1 MWDFSISKTLGIMAR
16 TLPFIVLRLVIF
28 FTITVAYLAATGL
41 GAGIGYGI
49 GNVFAQGE
57 DAAGFAFY
65 GGGAGLLVVSAV
77 VYWIREYILYIV
89 KAGHIAVI
97 VRHLDGRPIPDGKG
111 QIAYGREIVTARF
124 AEASV
129 LFGIDQ
135 LIKGAIRVVTGLLG
149 GIGALIPIPGLQG
162 LVGFINTVI
171 RMSLTYV
178 DEILLGYNMRVES
191 DNPYDTA
198 QDAIVLYAQN
208 ARVMIKNAVWLS
220 IFLWVLTFVVFLV
233 MLAPAAAV
241 VYYFP
246 GSAGG
251 WSFVLAIVFAW
262 ALRAALLEPFAIA
275 ALMSVYF
282 QAIEGQVP
290 DAAWRQRLGSAS
302 DKFAELGA
310 KARGYFSPAPKA
322 APIPAAP

>member
-1 MWDFSISKTLGIMAR
+1 MWDFSISRTLGIMGKTMPYVA
-16 TLPFIVLRLVIF
+16 LRLVIF
-28 FTITVAYLAATGL
+28 FMITVAYIAFTGL
-41 GAGIGYGI
+41 GAGVGYGV
-49 GNVFAQGE
+49 GNVFAEGE

-65 GGGAGLLVVSAV
+65 GGAAGLVLVSTV

-97 VRHLDGRPIPDGKG
+97 VKHLDGQPLPGGKG
-111 QIAYGREIVTARF
+111 QIAYGRKIVTARF

-129 LFGIDQ
+129 LFGVDQ
-135 LIKGAIRVVTGLLG
+135 LIKGAIRLITGLLG
-149 GIGALIPIPGLQG
+149 GISALIPIPGLQG
-162 LVGFINTVI
+162 LVGFANTVI

-178 DEILLGYNMRVES
+178 DEILLGYNMRIDS
-191 DNPYDTA
+191 DNPYDSA

-208 ARVMIKNAVWLS
+208 ARLMIKNAVWLS
-220 IFLWVLTFVVFLV
+220 LFLWVLTFVVFLL

-241 VYYFP
+241 VYYFL
-246 GSAGG
+246 GATGG

-282 QAIEGQVP
+282 QAIEGQIP
-290 DAAWRQRLGSAS
+290 DAEWRKKLNGAS
-302 DKFAELGA
+302 DQFSELGR
-310 KARGYFSPAPKA
+310 KARGYFAPGGD
-322 APIPAAP
+322 APQSATT